1 MVLTIKYHT
10 LVKKNTNEQRIIN
23 TFKESLMD
31 VQDKLSDAVTHLTN
45 NETSKFRDVVYD
57 VLAFKA
63 NERIDSEKHRIA
75 STLFSSEEESSNEE
89 I

>member
-1 MVLTIKYHT
+1 
-10 LVKKNTNEQRIIN
+10 
-23 TFKESLMD
+23 MD

-63 NERIDSEKHRIA
+63 NESGDGS
-75 STLFSSEEESSNEE
+75 
-89 I
+89 

>member
-1 MVLTIKYHT
+1 MVLTIKYHI
-10 LVKKNTNEQRIIN
+10 LVKNTNELEIIN

-31 VQDKLSDAVTHLTN
+31 VQDRLSDAVTHLGN
-45 NETSKFRDVVYD
+45 DETTKFRDIVYD